1 MTQQHEQLA
10 KTETA
15 ALWHAVEWMSK
26 VLHEWRRGGFRD
38 AGDKARWE
46 DQRQTLLQAKR
57 ALRKVNAIRKA
68 QSEVAKLR
76 NFANCRPAGKL
87 QEQRKAAGG
96 AGA

>member
-15 ALWHAVEWMSK
+15 ALWHAVEWMNK
-26 VLHEWRRGGFRD
+26 VLREWRRCGFRD

-46 DQRQTLLQAKR
+46 AERLTLREALR
-57 ALRKVNAIRKA
+57 ALRKVNAIRQA
-68 QSEVAKLR
+68 QAEVAKLR

-87 QEQRKAAGG
+87 QAKQKTAGG
-96 AGA
+96 AA